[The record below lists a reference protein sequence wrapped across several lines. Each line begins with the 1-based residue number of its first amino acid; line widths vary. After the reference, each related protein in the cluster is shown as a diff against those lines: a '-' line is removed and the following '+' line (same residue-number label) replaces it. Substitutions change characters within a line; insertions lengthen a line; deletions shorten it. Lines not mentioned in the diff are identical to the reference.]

1 MPQGKALY
9 SPLSPFPFSSGGRTI
24 HYVAYACSQPRNQPW
39 IFFFLL
45 RIPQQVLCFT
55 FKIYLKSKHGSPAPL
70 ILPHT
75 GHGNLSNFSPFLLL
89 LFLYCLFSHG
99 QPVIFWKSKCKSDH
113 AHFPALISLTL
124 SSPLYTL
131 KLNLLTRVH
140 RPFFD
145 PCFFVRPHLLSLSPA
160 LLSSFLV
167 FLWKTQFQP
176 CLRVFKLA
184 ITSPW
189 IYCSSNVRMA
199 CCHFSDCPFL
209 RNGFLWQPLHCHFL
223 LSLLQSFLTLH
234 YLPLV

>member
-1 MPQGKALY
+1 MAHQL
-9 SPLSPFPFSSGGRTI
+9 
-24 HYVAYACSQPRNQPW
+24 HW
-39 IFFFLL
+39 
-45 RIPQQVLCFT
+45 
-55 FKIYLKSKHGSPAPL
+55 
-70 ILPHT
+70 
-75 GHGNLSNFSPFLLL
+75 
-89 LFLYCLFSHG
+89 YCLI
-99 QPVIFWKSKCKSDH
+99 QAMVISQISPPFFCFCSSTVYFHMGNQWSSEKVNVNQIMS
-113 AHFPALISLTL
+113 HFPALISLTL